1 MVTGIPP
8 SLVCR
13 CLLCVWNFVCEC
25 RSQLLEPY
33 LIFERL
39 ISVLSVAK
47 PQCSTERN
55 VFTAG
60 RLLNCIIFRSVSKG
74 LYDRGVNYCRPLKI
88 LSQGYRA

>member
-1 MVTGIPP
+1 MVRGIPP

-13 CLLCVWNFVCEC
+13 CLLYVWNFVCEC
-25 RSQLLEPY
+25 RSQLLELY

-55 VFTAG
+55 VFAAD
-60 RLLNCIIFRSVSKG
+60 RLLNYIIFRSVSKG
-74 LYDRGVNYCRPLKI
+74 LYNRDVNHCKPLKI